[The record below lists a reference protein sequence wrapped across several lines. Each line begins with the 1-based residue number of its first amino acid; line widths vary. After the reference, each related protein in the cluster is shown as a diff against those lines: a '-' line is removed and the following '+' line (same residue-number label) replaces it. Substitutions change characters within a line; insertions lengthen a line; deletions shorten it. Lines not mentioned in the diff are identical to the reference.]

1 MSDYKRKWWLSVVT
15 VALLVG
21 AANAM
26 PHPPGNAKLGP
37 SKADPLIKAA
47 LTARA
52 KGDMRAFD
60 AAILEAKRILATEGR
75 YACCIGGGCTEC
87 TIEKS
92 CGCGQ
97 SLFEKQGVCKECVA
111 GIKAGKSRYDGI
123 SPDMIFEQKM
133 SQMAG
138 VTGPWTMAREGSG
151 TSWLPDSS
159 LLYGRMFQPVRGWET
174 MAMGQLVASGMSVS
188 GPRGSEQL
196 AGMSQLMWM
205 ARRNGTGGS
214 TQGLRLMVSADA
226 WMNGGRGYQNLFQTG
241 ETSGGVALVD
251 RQHPHDGLME
261 LAFTGSVLLGRESR
275 AMLYV
280 APVGEPALG
289 PAAFQHRPSGWENPV
304 APLSHHWLD
313 GTHITSGV
321 LTLGATHKDK
331 LRLEGSAFTGREP
344 DENRMRIDP
353 INIDSYST
361 RVSWNPSPT
370 TSAQVSYGFL
380 KSPEALDPDHNATRF
395 TASVAQSWEL
405 KAGGSL
411 SGMLA
416 FGRNSGHDGDGF
428 SDALLAEAAYIRGKQ
443 SIFTRIERVEKDAL
457 PGATPGL
464 HGVTKLTIGG
474 FRVVRTSPDAEH
486 SVGASL
492 DLHSI
497 PQGVQGSYG
506 RSPVGINVMY
516 RVRLPRM

>member
-1 MSDYKRKWWLSVVT
+1 MSDYKRKCWMSVVMM
-15 VALLVG
+15 ALFAG

-37 SKADPLIKAA
+37 SKADPIIKAA
-47 LTARA
+47 MQAKA
-52 KGDMRAFD
+52 KGDIKAFD
-60 AAILEAKRILATEGR
+60 AAILEAKRILAAEGR

-123 SPDMIFEQKM
+123 SPDMVFEQKM
-133 SQMAG
+133 SQMSG
-138 VTGPWTMAREGSG
+138 VTGPWTMSREGSG

-174 MAMGQLVASGMSVS
+174 MAMGQAVAAGLSAS
-188 GPRGSEQL
+188 GPRGTDRLS
-196 AGMSQLMWM
+196 GMSQLMWM
-205 ARRNGTGGS
+205 ARRDGPAGS

-226 WMNGGRGYQNLFQTG
+226 WMNGGRGYPLLFQTG

-261 LAFTGSVLLGRESR
+261 LAFTGSARLGRESR
-275 AMLYV
+275 AMLYL

-331 LRLEGSAFTGREP
+331 LRIEGSAFTGREP
-344 DENRMRIDP
+344 DENRMRMDP
-353 INIDSYST
+353 IHLDSYST
-361 RVSWNPSPT
+361 RVSWNPNAA

-380 KSPEALDPDHNATRF
+380 TSPESLDTDHNATRL
-395 TASVAQSWEL
+395 TASVMQNWQL
-405 KAGGSL
+405 GTGGSL

-416 FGRNSGHDGDGF
+416 FGQNSLHDGAGF
-428 SDALLAEAAYIRGKQ
+428 STAFLAEASFVRGKD
-443 SIFTRIERVEKDAL
+443 SLFTRLERVEKDAL
-457 PGATPGL
+457 SGVSQGL
-464 HGVTKLTIGG
+464 QTIHKLTIGG
-474 FRVVRTSPDAEH
+474 FHVVRVTPDAEH
-486 SVGASL
+486 AVGASM
-492 DLHSI
+492 DFHSI
-497 PQGVQGSYG
+497 PQGVQGTYG
-506 RSPVGINVMY
+506 SSPVGINVFY

>member
-1 MSDYKRKWWLSVVT
+1 
-15 VALLVG
+15 
-21 AANAM
+21 
-26 PHPPGNAKLGP
+26 
-37 SKADPLIKAA
+37 
-47 LTARA
+47 
-52 KGDMRAFD
+52 
-60 AAILEAKRILATEGR
+60 
-75 YACCIGGGCTEC
+75 
-87 TIEKS
+87 
-92 CGCGQ
+92 
-97 SLFEKQGVCKECVA
+97 
-111 GIKAGKSRYDGI
+111 
-123 SPDMIFEQKM
+123 
-133 SQMAG
+133 MAG

-174 MAMGQLVASGMSVS
+174 MLMGQLVGAGMSS
-188 GPRGSEQL
+188 TGPRGSEQL

-205 ARRNGTGGS
+205 ARRNGTSGS

-261 LAFTGSVLLGRESR
+261 LAFTGSVPLGRESR

-395 TASVAQSWEL
+395 TASVAQNWEL

-416 FGRNSGHDGDGF
+416 FGRNSGHGGERF
-428 SDALLAEAAYIRGKQ
+428 SDALLAEAAYVRGKE

-464 HGVTKLTIGG
+464 HGITKLTIGG
-474 FRVVRTSPDAEH
+474 FHVVRVTPDAEH

-497 PQGVQGSYG
+497 PPGVQGSYG

>member
-1 MSDYKRKWWLSVVT
+1 MSDYKRKCWMSVVMM
-15 VALLVG
+15 ALLAG
-21 AANAM
+21 AASAM

-37 SKADPLIKAA
+37 SKADPIIKAA
-47 LTARA
+47 MQAKA
-52 KGDMRAFD
+52 KGDIKAFD

-97 SLFEKQGVCKECVA
+97 SLFEKQGVCKECLA

-133 SQMAG
+133 SQMSG
-138 VTGPWTMAREGSG
+138 VTGPWTMSREGSG

-174 MAMGQLVASGMSVS
+174 MGMGQLVAAGLKSS

-226 WMNGGRGYQNLFQTG
+226 WMNGGRGYPLLFQTG

-261 LAFTGSVLLGRESR
+261 LAFTGSVPLGRESR

-304 APLSHHWLD
+304 APLAHHWLD

-331 LRLEGSAFTGREP
+331 VRVEGSAFTGREP

-353 INIDSYST
+353 IHIDSYST
-361 RVSWNPSPT
+361 RVSWNPNAA

-380 KSPEALDPDHNATRF
+380 KSPEALDPEHNATRF
-395 TASVAQSWEL
+395 TASVAQNWQL

-411 SGMLA
+411 SGMIA

-428 SDALLAEAAYIRGKQ
+428 SDALLAEASYVRGRD
-443 SIFTRIERVEKDAL
+443 SLFTRLERVEKDGL
-457 PGATPGL
+457 PVTTPGL
-464 HGVTKLTIGG
+464 QAIGKLTIGG
-474 FRVVRTSPDAEH
+474 FHVVRVSPDAEH
-486 SVGASL
+486 SIGASL
-492 DLHSI
+492 DLHNI

-506 RSPVGINVMY
+506 RSPVGINVFY

>member
-1 MSDYKRKWWLSVVT
+1 MSHHKHQWWMSVVT
-15 VALLVG
+15 VALLMG
-21 AANAM
+21 AAVAM

-47 LTARA
+47 LAAKA
-52 KGDMRAFD
+52 KGDNKAFD

-111 GIKAGKSRYDGI
+111 GIKAGKARYDGI

-133 SQMAG
+133 SQMSG

-174 MAMGQLVASGMSVS
+174 MLMGQLVASGMSVS
-188 GPRGSEQL
+188 GPRGSKDL

-205 ARRNGTGGS
+205 ARRNGPAGS
-214 TQGLRLMVSADA
+214 TQGLRLMASADA

-261 LAFTGSVLLGRESR
+261 LAFTGSVPLGRESR

-331 LRLEGSAFTGREP
+331 VRLEGSAFTGREP

-353 INIDSYST
+353 IHIDSYST
-361 RVSWNPSPT
+361 RVSWNPSPK
-370 TSAQVSYGFL
+370 TSAQISYGFL

-395 TASVAQSWEL
+395 TASVAQNWEL
-405 KAGGSL
+405 KAGGNL

-416 FGRNSGHDGDGF
+416 FGRNSGHGGESF
-428 SDALLAEAAYIRGKQ
+428 SDALLAEASYIRGKE
-443 SIFTRIERVEKDAL
+443 SIFTRIERVGKDTL
-457 PGATPGL
+457 LGATPGIQSIS
-464 HGVTKLTIGG
+464 KLTIGG
-474 FRVVRTSPDAEH
+474 FRVVRTGPESEH
-486 SVGASL
+486 SVGASF

-506 RSPVGINVMY
+506 RSPVGINVFY

>member
-1 MSDYKRKWWLSVVT
+1 MRRFSGMSLVLM
-15 VALLVG
+15 ALLAG
-21 AANAM
+21 AASGM

-37 SKADPLIKAA
+37 SKADPVIKAA
-47 LTARA
+47 MQAKA
-52 KGDMRAFD
+52 KGDIKAFD
-60 AAILEAKRILATEGR
+60 AAILEAKLILAAEGR

-111 GIKAGKSRYDGI
+111 GIKAGKSRYDGV
-123 SPDMIFEQKM
+123 SPDMVFEQKM
-133 SQMAG
+133 SQMSG
-138 VTGPWTMAREGSG
+138 VTGPWTMSREGSG

-174 MAMGQLVASGMSVS
+174 MAMGQAVAAGLKSSGT
-188 GPRGSEQL
+188 RGSERT

-205 ARRNGTGGS
+205 ARRERPAGV

-226 WMNGGRGYQNLFQTG
+226 WMNGGRGYPLLFQTG

-261 LAFTGSVLLGRESR
+261 LAFTESARLGRESR

-289 PAAFQHRPSGWENPV
+289 PAAFQHRPSSWETPV

-321 LTLGATHKDK
+321 LTLGATHQDK

-353 INIDSYST
+353 IHLDSYST
-361 RVSWNPSPT
+361 RVSWNPNAA

-395 TASVAQSWEL
+395 TASVMQNWQIN
-405 KAGGSL
+405 AGGVL

-416 FGRNSGHDGDGF
+416 FGRNSSHGVNGF
-428 SDALLAEAAYIRGKQ
+428 SNALLAEASYVRGKE
-443 SIFTRIERVEKDAL
+443 SIFTRIERVEKDGL
-457 PGATPGL
+457 SVTSPGVQAI
-464 HGVTKLTIGG
+464 TKLTIGG
-474 FRVVRTSPDAEH
+474 FHVVRLTPDAEH
-486 SVGASL
+486 SVGASM
-492 DLHSI
+492 DFHSI
-497 PQGVQGSYG
+497 PQGVQGTYG
-506 RSPVGINVMY
+506 TSPVGINVFY

>member
-1 MSDYKRKWWLSVVT
+1 MSHHNHKWWMSVVT
-15 VALLVG
+15 VALLMG
-21 AANAM
+21 AAVAM

-47 LTARA
+47 LAAKA
-52 KGDMRAFD
+52 KGDTKVFD

-97 SLFEKQGVCKECVA
+97 SLFEKQGVCKECLA
-111 GIKAGKSRYDGI
+111 GIKAGKSRYDGV
-123 SPDMIFEQKM
+123 SPDMVFEQKM
-133 SQMAG
+133 SQMSG

-151 TSWLPDSS
+151 TSWLPDTS

-174 MAMGQLVASGMSVS
+174 MAMGQLVAAGMSTS

-205 ARRNGTGGS
+205 ARRSGASGT

-261 LAFTGSVLLGRESR
+261 LAFTGSVPLGRESR

-331 LRLEGSAFTGREP
+331 VRLEGSAFTGREP

-353 INIDSYST
+353 IHIDSYST
-361 RVSWNPSPT
+361 RVSWNPNPA

-395 TASVAQSWEL
+395 TASIARNWGL

-416 FGRNSGHDGDGF
+416 FGRNSGHAGERF
-428 SDALLAEAAYIRGKQ
+428 SDALLAEAAYIRGKE

-464 HGVTKLTIGG
+464 QGVAKLTIGG
-474 FRVVRTSPDAEH
+474 FRVIRTAPDSEH

-506 RSPVGINVMY
+506 RSPVGINVFY

>member
-1 MSDYKRKWWLSVVT
+1 MSVVT
-15 VALLVG
+15 VALLTG
-21 AANAM
+21 AAVAM

-47 LTARA
+47 LAA
-52 KGDMRAFD
+52 KANGDTKAFD

-75 YACCIGGGCTEC
+75 YACCIDGGCTEC
-87 TIEKS
+87 AIEKS

-97 SLFEKQGVCKECVA
+97 SLFEKQGVCKECLA
-111 GIKAGKSRYDGI
+111 GIKAGKSRYDGV
-123 SPDMIFEQKM
+123 SPEMVFEQKM
-133 SQMAG
+133 SQMSG

-151 TSWLPDSS
+151 TGWLPDSS
-159 LLYGRMFQPVRGWET
+159 LVYGRMFQPVRGWET
-174 MAMGQLVASGMSVS
+174 MAMGQLVAAGMSSS

-205 ARRNGTGGS
+205 ARRSGPSGS

-261 LAFTGSVLLGRESR
+261 LAFTGSVPLGRESR
-275 AMLYV
+275 AMLYI

-361 RVSWNPSPT
+361 RVSWNPNPA

-380 KSPEALDPDHNATRF
+380 KSPEALDPDQNATRF
-395 TASVAQSWEL
+395 TASIARNWEL

-416 FGRNSGHDGDGF
+416 FGRNSGHGGERF
-428 SDALLAEAAYIRGKQ
+428 SDALLAEAAYVRGKD

-464 HGVTKLTIGG
+464 HGLTKLTIGG
-474 FRVVRTSPDAEH
+474 FRVVRTGPDAEH

-497 PQGVQGSYG
+497 PQGVRGSYG